1 MTTLSGTYPART
13 QDIQDQFSVSVVTP
27 SVLRPTLKKA
37 IQSIY
42 AQKNIPSIQL
52 MLGID
57 KNLYDNGDMLRQL
70 IEERP
75 DHVGITVVDPGY
87 STFSRNGGL
96 YHAIGGGAMR
106 PVLTLLANS
115 RYVAYLDDDNWMHET
130 HLSRL
135 LQAVEGKEWAYSFR
149 WFCGPDGEVLGYD
162 VNDSTGMPLNAGIV
176 TVAPFADP
184 NTMMIDKI
192 ACEEFLLSWLNPFLD
207 DGHGADRRFV
217 RDLFRQRVY
226 GVSPYFSSFYRFGPD
241 ESRYIEK
248 AYQAV
253 EESLKPYCET
263 KEIVFNYPQDIHL
276 RATRSNWLRPLRR
289 VAKNTRGIT
298 VGVYDPEAIKMAFD
312 RITPDKVIAFP
323 PGTEWGDHNLEADE
337 SGLLAG
343 FLEDKSLEIR
353 KEPLNEA
360 TLQTHPIDK
369 SDWVFW
375 QIDCLDKSEPVENQ
389 CSTLLPTYVALAN
402 SLKPYSFLQVVLIG
416 DGKRAE
422 KIITFL
428 SSRLSG
434 SYHIDHYG
442 KHSFCICLGWRPS
455 QARKSNFVR
464 YRSWK
469 GGSVHCK
476 ITSRDRQRNWPRSQD
491 FTFQTQS
498 IIHDLPAFWRE
509 KSPIPYCY
517 DANEDRVLA
526 VTKSKPWVF
535 DAQTGF
541 SQQLYQQAEEI
552 VFFKRDELASLCE
565 GLSIPEVLPES
576 VTLLL
581 QEDQDNPDARTGSG
595 ESASGQDLPQM
606 LEGDAIVSMLNQK
619 RSDNLPK
626 IADADLHADI
636 LRLARLFVFT
646 LKRPAGMNLLLNIS
660 AVDPE
665 KRPLARQI
673 FSKAKLREIAA

>member
-27 SVLRPTLKKA
+27 TVLRPTLKKA

-42 AQKNIPSIQL
+42 AQKNVPSIQL
-52 MLGID
+52 MLGVD

-96 YHAIGGGAMR
+96 YQALGGGAMR

-115 RYVAYLDDDNWMHET
+115 RYVAYLDDDNWMHKT
-130 HLSRL
+130 HLSGL
-135 LQAVEGKEWAYSFR
+135 LQAIEGKEWAYSFR
-149 WFCGPDGEVLGYD
+149 WFCAPDGEVLGYD
-162 VNDSTGMPLNAGIV
+162 INDSTGEAFTFAGV
-176 TVAPFADP
+176 DVASFADP

-192 ACEEFLLSWLNPFLD
+192 ACEQFLLSWLNPFLD
-207 DGHGADRRFV
+207 DGHGADRRFA
-217 RDLFRQRVY
+217 RDLFRDRVY
-226 GVSPYFSSFYRFGPD
+226 GISPFFSSFYRFGPD
-241 ESRYIEK
+241 ETRYTEK
-248 AYQAV
+248 IYQAAK
-253 EESLKPYCET
+253 ESAKANSET
-263 KEIVFNYPQDIHL
+263 KEVKFDYPQTIRL
-276 RATRSNWLRPLRR
+276 QAIRSNWLRPLRR
-289 VAKNTRGIT
+289 LAKNSRGIT
-298 VGVYDPEAIKMAFD
+298 VGVHDPEAIKLAFD

-323 PGTEWGDHNLEADE
+323 PGNEWGDHNLETDE

-343 FLEDKSLEIR
+343 FLEGKRLEIR
-353 KEPLNEA
+353 KEPLTEETLA
-360 TLQTHPIDK
+360 TQPIDK

-375 QIDCLDKSEPVENQ
+375 QIDCSDTSKPVQNQ
-389 CSTLLPTYVALAN
+389 VATLLPTYVALAK
-402 SLKPYSFLQVVLIG
+402 SLKPYSFLQVVLTG
-416 DGKRAE
+416 DDKRAE
-422 KIITFL
+422 EITSFL
-428 SSRLSG
+428 SSSLSG

-442 KHSFCICLGWRPS
+442 KHSFCICLGWRPN
-455 QARKSNFVR
+455 QTRKSGFVR

-476 ITSRDRQRNWPRSQD
+476 ITARDRQKNLPQSQD
-491 FTFQTQS
+491 FSFQPQS

-517 DANEDRVLA
+517 DATEDRVLA

-535 DAQTGF
+535 DMQTGF
-541 SQQLYQQAEEI
+541 SRQLYEQAEEFA
-552 VFFKRDELASLCE
+552 FFKRDELAGLCE
-565 GLSIPEVLPES
+565 GLAIPEVLPES

-581 QEDQDNPDARTGSG
+581 QEDQDNPDVVKGS

-606 LEGDAIVSMLNQK
+606 LDGDVIVSMLNQE
-619 RSDNLPK
+619 RSVHLPK

-636 LRLARLFVFT
+636 LRLANLFVFT
-646 LKRPAGMNLLLNIS
+646 LKRPAGVNLLLNIS
-660 AVDPE
+660 AVDSE